1 MKTINCAQITE
12 VVKKLCIDSN
22 YFLGEDVLNAFEN
35 FKVHEKSLI
44 GRDVFD
50 NLLLN
55 AKISKEENIPMCQD
69 TGMAVVFVE
78 IGQEVTV
85 EGGNLTDA
93 INLGVAKGYEEG
105 FLRKSIV
112 KDPLERENTGN
123 NTPAII
129 HYDILPGNELKITV
143 APKGFGSENMSALKM
158 LKPSDGIKGVKQF
171 IIDTVKNAGPNPC
184 PPIVVGVG
192 LGGTMERAAFLS
204 KKSLLR
210 PVGQNSEKKHLE
222 ELEKELLDKINA
234 LGIGPAGLGGS
245 ITALAVNIEAYPTH
259 IAGLP
264 VAVNL
269 CCHALRHAEHTF

>member
-123 NTPAII
+123 NT
-129 HYDILPGNELKITV
+129 L
-143 APKGFGSENMSALKM
+143 
-158 LKPSDGIKGVKQF
+158 
-171 IIDTVKNAGPNPC
+171 
-184 PPIVVGVG
+184 
-192 LGGTMERAAFLS
+192 
-204 KKSLLR
+204 
-210 PVGQNSEKKHLE
+210 
-222 ELEKELLDKINA
+222 
-234 LGIGPAGLGGS
+234 
-245 ITALAVNIEAYPTH
+245 
-259 IAGLP
+259 
-264 VAVNL
+264 
-269 CCHALRHAEHTF
+269 